1 MPVATLETE
10 RMSLR
15 ALRLEDAERLY
26 PLYKSEDFVRYLA
39 ERPSS
44 AAAMTETVRS
54 RLAEEKPPGM
64 GNWTWLDRATGAY
77 IGRGGIWPSI
87 VLADAPIEMGW
98 FLAADRWGAGLA
110 TEAVRAQLDYS
121 FQDLDIPA
129 VWATIHVDNA
139 ASLRLA
145 DRFGFVRRGE
155 AVLRTGVHFTLCL
168 ERS

>member
-1 MPVATLETE
+1 MTVGTLETA
-10 RMSLR
+10 RITLR
-15 ALRLEDAERLY
+15 ALQLEDAERLY
-26 PLYKSEDFVRYLA
+26 PLYESEDFVRYLA
-39 ERPSS
+39 EPPASP
-44 AAAMTETVRS
+44 AAMVATVRS

-110 TEAVRAQLDYS
+110 TEAVRAQLDYT
-121 FQDLDIPA
+121 FGDLDVPA

-155 AVLRTGVHFTLCL
+155 VLLRTGVHFSLCL